1 MTPKIIFTDLDGTLV
16 DYESHSYAAALPALQ
31 RIGECSVPLVFCS
44 SKTRA
49 EVEEWRTGIG
59 NAHPFIVENGAAIF
73 IPAGYFP
80 GQGQGIER
88 GGYRVI
94 ELGEPRAALMGVL
107 RSASVLTGT
116 RILTFHDLS
125 VEEVGVRYGIPHRL
139 AILAVQREYDEP
151 FEILDR
157 DKAPDLLA
165 AIEQQGR
172 RWTRSDRFFHIT
184 GRNSKAGA
192 VQVLSRLYLNHA
204 GPATTYG
211 FGDAMND
218 AEFLNTVDFPILV
231 RSRHAAE
238 LQAVVPRA
246 VLTNLSGPEGWNAKV
261 LEILE
266 KTD

>member
-1 MTPKIIFTDLDGTLV
+1 MASKIIFTDLDGTLV
-16 DYESHSYAAALPALQ
+16 DYESHSYAAALPALR

-80 GQGQGIER
+80 DQGQGIER

-94 ELGEPRAALMGVL
+94 ELGEPRGALMEVL

-125 VEEVGVRYGIPHRL
+125 AEEVGQRYGIPHRL

-151 FEILDR
+151 FEILDPYR
-157 DKAPDLLA
+157 APDLLA
-165 AIEQQGR
+165 AIERQDR

-192 VQVLSRLYLNHA
+192 VQALSGLYRNHL
-204 GPATTYG
+204 GPITTYG

-218 AEFLNTVDFPILV
+218 VEFLNTVDFPILV
-231 RSRHAAE
+231 KSRHAAE
-238 LQAVVPRA
+238 VQAAVPRA
-246 VLTNLSGPEGWNAKV
+246 VPTGLPGPEGWNQKV
-261 LEILE
+261 LEILG
-266 KTD
+266 

>member
-1 MTPKIIFTDLDGTLV
+1 MASKIIFTDLDGTLV
-16 DYESHSYAAALPALQ
+16 DYETHSYAAALPALR
-31 RIGECSVPLVFCS
+31 RIVECSVPLVFCS

-49 EVEEWRTGIG
+49 EMEEWRTSIG
-59 NAHPFIVENGAAIF
+59 NAHPFIVENSAAIF

-80 GQGQGIER
+80 GSGVER
-88 GGYRVI
+88 GGYRI
-94 ELGEPRAALMGVL
+94 IQLGEPRAALTEVL

-125 VEEVGVRYGIPHRL
+125 AEEVGQRYGIPHRL

-157 DKAPDLLA
+157 ERAPDLLA

-184 GRNSKAGA
+184 GQNSKAGA
-192 VQVLSRLYLNHA
+192 VQVLSRLYQNHV
-204 GPATTYG
+204 GPVTIYG

-218 AEFLNTVDFPILV
+218 AEFLNAVDFPVLV
-231 RSRHAAE
+231 RSLHVAEVHAA
-238 LQAVVPRA
+238 VPRA
-246 VLTNLSGPEGWNAKV
+246 VLTDLPGPEGWNAKV
-261 LEILE
+261 LEILDE
-266 KTD
+266 TD

>member
-1 MTPKIIFTDLDGTLV
+1 MAPKIVFTDLDGTLV
-16 DYESHSYAAALPALQ
+16 DYETHSYAAALPALR

-49 EVEEWRTGIG
+49 EMEEWRTSIG

-88 GGYRVI
+88 GAYGVI
-94 ELGEPRAALMGVL
+94 ELGEPRAALMEVL

-125 VEEVGVRYGIPHRL
+125 VEEVGRRYGIPHRL
-139 AILAVQREYDEP
+139 AILAVRREYDEP

-157 DKAPDLLA
+157 GKAPDLLA

-184 GRNSKAGA
+184 GQNSKAGA
-192 VQVLSRLYLNHA
+192 VQVLSRLYQHHVGA
-204 GPATTYG
+204 ATTYG

-218 AEFLNTVDFPILV
+218 VEFLNTVDFPILV
-231 RSRHAAE
+231 GSLHAAE
-238 LQAVVPRA
+238 VQAAVPRA
-246 VLTNLSGPEGWNAKV
+246 VLTNLPGPEGWNAKV
-261 LEILE
+261 LEILA
-266 KTD
+266 

>member
-1 MTPKIIFTDLDGTLV
+1 MAPKIIFTDLDGTLV
-16 DYESHSYAAALPALQ
+16 DYESHSYAAALPALR

-49 EVEEWRTGIG
+49 EVEEWRASIG

-80 GQGQGIER
+80 GQGIER

-94 ELGEPRAALMGVL
+94 ELGEPRAALTEVL

-125 VEEVGVRYGIPHRL
+125 AEEVGRRYGIPLRL

-157 DKAPDLLA
+157 DRTPDLLA
-165 AIEQQGR
+165 AIERQGR

-192 VQVLSRLYLNHA
+192 VQALNRLYQNHV
-204 GPATTYG
+204 GPITTYG

-218 AEFLNTVDFPILV
+218 VEFLNTVDFPILV
-231 RSRHAAE
+231 RSLHAAE
-238 LQAVVPRA
+238 LQAAVPRA
-246 VLTNLSGPEGWNAKV
+246 VLTNLPGPEGWNEKV
-261 LEILE
+261 IEILG
-266 KTD
+266 

>member
-1 MTPKIIFTDLDGTLV
+1 MTPKIIFTDLDGTLI
-16 DYESHSYAAALPALQ
+16 DFESHSYAAALPALR
-31 RIGECSVPLVFCS
+31 RIAECSVPLVFCS

-49 EVEEWRTGIG
+49 EMEEWRTGIG

-80 GQGQGIER
+80 GQGLGIER
-88 GGYRVI
+88 GGYGVI
-94 ELGEPRAALMGVL
+94 ELSEPRAALIEIL
-107 RSASVLTGT
+107 RSASVRTGT

-125 VEEVGVRYGIPHRL
+125 AEEVGRRYGIPHRL

-157 DKAPDLLA
+157 DRAPDLLA

-172 RWTRSDRFFHIT
+172 RWTRSDRFLHIT

-192 VQVLSRLYLNHA
+192 VQALSRLYRNRV
-204 GPATTYG
+204 GPVTTYG

-218 AEFLNTVDFPILV
+218 VEFLNTVDFPIVV
-231 RSRHAAE
+231 RSIHAAE
-238 LQAVVPRA
+238 VLAAVPRA
-246 VLTNLSGPEGWNAKV
+246 IPTNLSGPEGWNAKV
-261 LEILE
+261 LEILG
-266 KTD
+266 